1 MDLRGR
7 DLAAELDLEFTTAR
21 SHDWGPDPPTSSR
34 SSQHLQAL
42 ERIRQRLAINMKCI
56 TKLMRIKWRL
66 SIDHEILKPLL
77 ARAKEEVAVAWGRP
91 DIVVFDHLETRS
103 GAKELETAE
112 RRWPVTLGWR
122 EKEATAGAWGAS
134 RSCGPQPPGDRIWQL
149 GARGNEE
156 TATGDRPWA
165 VHEGGGLPE
174 LLEAS
179 GERRRWRRGCGREA
193 AAAGGQREGGDGQV
207 EEERREE
214 EERRA
219 ERMEDMGRE

>member
-1 MDLRGR
+1 MG
-7 DLAAELDLEFTTAR
+7 
-21 SHDWGPDPPTSSR
+21 
-34 SSQHLQAL
+34 
-42 ERIRQRLAINMKCI
+42 QR
-56 TKLMRIKWRL
+56 
-66 SIDHEILKPLL
+66 E
-77 ARAKEEVAVAWGRP
+77 KEEVATAWGRP

-112 RRWPVTLGWR
+112 RRWPVTLGLR

-134 RSCGPQPPGDRIWQL
+134 RSCGPQPPGERIWQL
-149 GARGNEE
+149 GARGDKE
-156 TATGDRPWA
+156 TVTNDRPWV
-165 VHEGGGLPE
+165 VHKGGGLLE

>member
-1 MDLRGR
+1 MP
-7 DLAAELDLEFTTAR
+7 LADLEVVAAGTL
-21 SHDWGPDPPTSSR
+21 G
-34 SSQHLQAL
+34 Q
-42 ERIRQRLAINMKCI
+42 
-56 TKLMRIKWRL
+56 
-66 SIDHEILKPLL
+66 
-77 ARAKEEVAVAWGRP
+77 RAKEEVATAWGRP

-112 RRWPVTLGWR
+112 RRWPVTLGLR

-134 RSCGPQPPGDRIWQL
+134 RSCGPQPPGERIWQL
-149 GARGNEE
+149 GARGDKE
-156 TATGDRPWA
+156 TVTNDRPWA
-165 VHEGGGLPE
+165 VHEGGGLLE